1 MRTNWVMKLI
11 VACTAVSAAG
21 SLYSAYH
28 MATYLY
34 GFPESSLTR
43 WAARFYEVF
52 PAPGILAR
60 IFFELTGK
68 PLVFPAVG
76 ARTSAVIV
84 DCVFAVATG
93 ILTYGLAGYY
103 RWARTAFGVIAAG
116 TAVVQF
122 VKIAPLLAYLFT
134 GNFWAYFSAQ
144 LSQQMPIQFSVLG
157 LAVSFGC
164 VWLMWKW
171 RNEPE
176 KEAATPTPG
185 VVPQRYVSVFN
196 ASEETRKRKLSK
208 WLWGIRFSIPVIV
221 VPTMLWTLGMRKM
234 LAGYPNANKSPDTEA
249 ADVAALVVWFLLLA
263 SIWYLVSKQE
273 ERFGA
278 GMAVGYGA
286 VHALLWYARSLTL
299 SPTPA
304 GILVLLGASS
314 WRDSLVFA
322 LPALGAFTI
331 LVCGIAAS
339 IRLGTADGQ
348 TAGEWGTGVLAAL
361 IVGAVL
367 SQIVQE
373 STWAKVPAMT
383 EDQAA
388 AQSEEYSRGHAAREM
403 VRAIAKCV
411 FQYAKSHPA
420 QGFPEKLEQV
430 GATGDGC
437 LERNGWLEVPGHVFV
452 YEAWSSRGTGR
463 RDRFKARSKELA
475 KVPSTFPL
483 PDDMVDETG
492 VFADAA
498 GDKRGFSF
506 SPPLN
511 LVNAIGNCLRREFQA
526 TGMKSYPSNLHGILS
541 VKGDYGTPCVQA
553 LQAKEL
559 SVFRLWRND
568 FIYSAYRFTF
578 AATKESGGR
587 YKGFQLQ
594 ARPEEYGKE
603 ALRSYYMDESGIV
616 HATPVDRAANT
627 SDADATC
634 ELTQKACQAGYLEVS
649 RKVM

>member
-1 MRTNWVMKLI
+1 MMNLLV
-11 VACTAVSAAG
+11 VCNAVSAAG
-21 SLYSAYH
+21 SVYSAYH
-28 MATYLY
+28 MATFLY
-34 GFPESSLTR
+34 GFPESSVTR

-52 PAPGILAR
+52 PAPGILAQ

-68 PLVFPAVG
+68 PLVSPAVG
-76 ARTSAVIV
+76 SRTSAVIV
-84 DCVFAVATG
+84 DCLFAVATG

-122 VKIAPLLAYLFT
+122 VKVAPLLAYLFS
-134 GNFWAYFSAQ
+134 GNFWVYFSAQ
-144 LSQQMPIQFSVLG
+144 LSQQMPIQFSFLG

-164 VWLMWKW
+164 VWLTWKW

-176 KEAATPTPG
+176 KEAASPSPAA
-185 VVPQRYVSVFN
+185 VPQRHVAVCN
-196 ASEETRKRKLSK
+196 ASEETRKRKLRK
-208 WLWGIRFSIPVIV
+208 WLLGIRFSIPVIV

-234 LAGYPNANKSPDTEA
+234 LADYPNAGKSPGTEA
-249 ADVAALVVWFLLLA
+249 GDVTTLVVWFLFLGL
-263 SIWYLVSKQE
+263 IWYLVWKQE

-286 VHALLWYARSLTL
+286 LHALLWYARSITL
-299 SPTPA
+299 SPAPA
-304 GILVLLGASS
+304 GILVVLGVSS
-314 WRDSLVFA
+314 RWDLVVFA

-331 LVCGIAAS
+331 LVCGMAAS
-339 IRLGTADGQ
+339 IRLGRANGE
-348 TAGEWGTGVLAAL
+348 TAGKWGTGVFAAL

-373 STWAKVPAMT
+373 STLAKAPGMT

-403 VRAIAKCV
+403 VRVIAKCV

-420 QGFPEKLEQV
+420 QGFPEKLDQV

-437 LERNGWLEVPGHVFV
+437 LQRNGWLEVPGHVFV

-463 RDRFKARSKELA
+463 RDRFKARSKEVA

-511 LVNAIGNCLRREFQA
+511 LLSTIGNCLRREFQA

-541 VKGDYGTPCVQA
+541 VKGDYGTPCVPVF
-553 LQAKEL
+553 QAKDL
-559 SVFRLWRND
+559 SLFRLWRND
-568 FIYSAYRFTF
+568 FIYSAYRFTY
-578 AATKESGGR
+578 AATKESGGL

-594 ARPEEYGKE
+594 ARPEEYGKQ

-616 HATPVDRAANT
+616 HATPVDRAANAG
-627 SDADATC
+627 DADAAC
-634 ELTQKACQAGYLEVS
+634 ELTQRNCPAGYMAVS
-649 RKVM
+649 RKAM